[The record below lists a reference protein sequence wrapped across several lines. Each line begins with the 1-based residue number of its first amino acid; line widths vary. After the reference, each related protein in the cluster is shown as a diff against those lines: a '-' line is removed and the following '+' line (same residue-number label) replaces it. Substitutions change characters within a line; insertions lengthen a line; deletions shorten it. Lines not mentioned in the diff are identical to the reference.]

1 LEATAVLTLEPE
13 TEELAR
19 RLAERRGTTPE
30 VVVREAVEAT
40 ARAAGLAKLAAGPLV
55 KKASL
60 DELMAIARHCATLP
74 LLDTRSADEILGY
87 DEHGLPS

>member
-1 LEATAVLTLEPE
+1 VLTLEPE

-19 RLAERRGTTPE
+19 LLAARRGTTPE

-40 ARAAGLAKLAAGPLV
+40 ARASGLTATAAGHSAT
-55 KKASL
+55 KASL
-60 DELMAIARHCATLP
+60 DELMAIARHCAALP
-74 LLDTRSADEILGY
+74 LLDARSADEILGY